1 MRRPPG
7 LIRHQLSRA
16 TRPPGPTL
24 RRPRTPARPAGR
36 PGPRPGTSAARPRSA
51 PTNQQRSA
59 RTALCPRRR
68 SARQRHRR
76 RGARRKPGIKPSWY
90 TALDRH
96 GPSGLFRPAHPAGP
110 GRTSS
115 LSAGVLDHS
124 LVTKPRVIEGYD
136 RIGDRRTRGTDVSS
150 YGHLP
155 LARGRQ
161 GVRLVQSI
169 EFVVQV
175 RMVRPEALEPAKL
188 GIVALTWGQ
197 VMTQLVPDQVHQ

>member
-16 TRPPGPTL
+16 TRPPGPPL
-24 RRPRTPARPAGR
+24 RRPRTPAPTCRKTQSSSR
-36 PGPRPGTSAARPRSA
+36 DLRRSSSRRSDD
-51 PTNQQRSA
+51 QQRSA

-68 SARQRHRR
+68 SARQRHHR
-76 RGARRKPGIKPSWY
+76 RGARRKPGIKTSWY
-90 TALDRH
+90 AALDRH
-96 GPSGLFRPAHPAGP
+96 GPSGLFRPAHPAGRD
-110 GRTSS
+110 RTSS

-188 GIVALTWGQ
+188 SVVALTWGQ